1 MEEKEK
7 HAKEFAKYV
16 IEDGLIEHA
25 EDVVGNLGVN
35 QGGELGFS
43 RLIESIDGEASI
55 INFRTVEKLYEQFS
69 KTFE

>member
-1 MEEKEK
+1 MDEKEK

-16 IEDGLIEHA
+16 IEDGIIEHA

-43 RLIESIDGEASI
+43 RLIESIEGETTV
-55 INFRTVEKLYEQFS
+55 INFRSVNKLYEQFIS
-69 KTFE
+69 K